1 MVESR
6 VHDGSKS
13 EGKMEIDGFGS
24 LISTNDLDWI
34 EVPGGNSVKVMRV
47 SEETGSWTALFRAAK
62 GTTNP
67 PHIHLGPADFFV
79 LSGVMEYRG
88 GVSRAG
94 DWIYEPNGAEHDA
107 THHPEETVY
116 LANVHGAIAFY
127 GEASPGE
134 EKQIVGLSDWRGMQA
149 LLDAQNARQG

>member
-1 MVESR
+1 
-6 VHDGSKS
+6 
-13 EGKMEIDGFGS
+13 MEIEGFGT
-24 LISTNDLDWI
+24 LISTGPMKWI
-34 EVPGGNSVKVMRV
+34 ETPGGNSLKVLRV
-47 SEETGSWTALFRAAK
+47 SEESGSWTALFRAAK

-67 PHIHLGPADFFV
+67 PHIHLGPADFYV

-94 DWIYEPNGAEHDA
+94 DWIYEPNGAEHEA

-127 GEASPGE
+127 GDLPAGTAAGSQRP
-134 EKQIVGLSDWRGMQA
+134 IVALSDWRGMKALQA
-149 LLDAQNARQG
+149 MQKG

>member
-1 MVESR
+1 
-6 VHDGSKS
+6 
-13 EGKMEIDGFGS
+13 MEIDGFGT
-24 LISTNDLDWI
+24 LVQTQNMKWI
-34 EVPGGNSVKVMRV
+34 ETPGGNSMKILRV
-47 SEETGSWTALFRAAK
+47 SEESGSWSALFRAAK

-67 PHIHLGPADFFV
+67 PHVHLGPADFYV

-94 DWIYEPNGAEHDA
+94 DWIYEPNGAEHEA

-127 GEASPGE
+127 GELAAGAHAETTAGARGNAPAG
-134 EKQIVGLSDWRGMQA
+134 QQRPIIAISDWRAMKA
-149 LLDAQNARQG
+149 LQGLQNG

>member
-1 MVESR
+1 
-6 VHDGSKS
+6 
-13 EGKMEIDGFGS
+13 MEIEGFGT
-24 LISTNDLDWI
+24 LVRTNDLKWI
-34 EVPGGNSVKVMRV
+34 ETPGGNALKVLRV
-47 SEETGSWTALFRAAK
+47 SEETGSWSALFRAAK

-67 PHIHLGPADFFV
+67 PHIHLGPADFYV

-94 DWIYEPNGAEHDA
+94 DWIYEPNGAEHEA

-127 GEASPGE
+127 GERTPGAPAG
-134 EKQIVGLSDWRGMQA
+134 QPRPIVGLSDWRAMKSLLAMQK
-149 LLDAQNARQG
+149 G

>member
-1 MVESR
+1 MDIE
-6 VHDGSKS
+6 
-13 EGKMEIDGFGS
+13 GFGT
-24 LISTNDLDWI
+24 LIHPDELKWI
-34 EVPGGNSVKVMRV
+34 ETPGGGGNAVKVLRV
-47 SEETGSWTALFRAAK
+47 SEESGSWSALFRAAK

-67 PHIHLGPADFFV
+67 PHIHLGPADFYV

-94 DWIYEPNGAEHDA
+94 DWIYEPNGAEHEA

-127 GEASPGE
+127 GPE
-134 EKQIVGLSDWRGMQA
+134 ENGSKPIVGISDWRGMRA
-149 LLDAQNARQG
+149 LQDMQGG